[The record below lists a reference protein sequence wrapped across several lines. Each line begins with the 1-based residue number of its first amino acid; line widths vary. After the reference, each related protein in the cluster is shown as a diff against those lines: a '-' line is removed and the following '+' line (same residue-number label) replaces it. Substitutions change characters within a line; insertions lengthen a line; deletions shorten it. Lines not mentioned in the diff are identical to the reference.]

1 MKNQPSV
8 YGADIEVGKG
18 VNASDLDPILEEY
31 SQLIKDFAYY
41 THSQMYYQE

>member
-8 YGADIEVGKG
+8 YGADIEVHRQ

-31 SQLIKDFAYY
+31 SQQIKDFAYY
-41 THSQMYYQE
+41 THSQMNYQE